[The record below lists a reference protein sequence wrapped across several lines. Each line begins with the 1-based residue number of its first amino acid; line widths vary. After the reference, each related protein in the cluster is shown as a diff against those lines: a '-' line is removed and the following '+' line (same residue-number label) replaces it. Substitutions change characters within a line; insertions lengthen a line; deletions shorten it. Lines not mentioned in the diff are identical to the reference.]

1 MNARVALR
9 LSARRRKAAVGE
21 ACPQLLRVRSHAER
35 VLCDT
40 DLYAKPLIPRKH
52 QDAVAMVAYGALM
65 TFLLIGSWVAFVG
78 LESITKPAP
87 HHNTPAAPAGDS
99 Q

>member
-40 DLYAKPLIPRKH
+40 DLYAKPLIPRRY
-52 QDAVAMVAYGALM
+52 QDAAGALLM
-65 TFLLIGSWVAFVG
+65 LAIWVG
-78 LESITKPAP
+78 LCFLGGLS
-87 HHNTPAAPAGDS
+87 
-99 Q
+99 

>member
-1 MNARVALR
+1 MNARIALR
-9 LSARRRKAAVGE
+9 LSARRRKAATDE

-40 DLYAKPLIPRKH
+40 DLHSKPLIPRRY
-52 QDAVAMVAYGALM
+52 QDAAGAAIGALM
-65 TFLLIGSWVAFVG
+65 LAVMLIAFAFLGGW
-78 LESITKPAP
+78 
-87 HHNTPAAPAGDS
+87 